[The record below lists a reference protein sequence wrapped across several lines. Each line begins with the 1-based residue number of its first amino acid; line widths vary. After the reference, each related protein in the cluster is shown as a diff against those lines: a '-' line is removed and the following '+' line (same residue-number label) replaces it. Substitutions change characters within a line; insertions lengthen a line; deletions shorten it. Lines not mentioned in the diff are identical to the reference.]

1 MSNTTTVIEIK
12 PASAE
17 NAASFDPHAY
27 TIVIRRVVL
36 DGEPVFHGR
45 VIELPDLESF
55 EPTYEEA
62 YGFLIEG
69 IRNAKAA
76 FVEQGRQFPSPLPD
90 ETPDYSGRATIRMPA
105 WLHAQLDFCANAQ
118 QTSLNQY
125 MVTLLS
131 WAVAAAPK
139 WTAQNVVVG
148 SEHQNWLVATEVT
161 RAGTMSQ
168 LAAIYGAGGAH
179 LTVGATL
186 VPVIGFQGL
195 PGAQFTF
202 QSDDMT
208 IGQNIAAHIVP
219 KVPVHA
225 RVADEGR
232 ARRPSMRRVR

>member
-12 PASAE
+12 PANAE
-17 NAASFDPHAY
+17 NATSFDPHAY
-27 TIVIRRVVL
+27 TILIRRVVL

-45 VIELPDLESF
+45 VIELPDLEAF
-55 EPTYEEA
+55 ESTYEEA

-76 FVEQGRQFPSPLPD
+76 FIEQGRPFPHPLPD
-90 ETPDYSGRATIRMPA
+90 ESPEYSGRATIRMPA

-148 SEHQNWLVATEVT
+148 YEHQNWRVT
-161 RAGTMSQ
+161 TGITLASTISQ

-179 LTVGATL
+179 LTAGATL
-186 VPVIGFQGL
+186 VPAFGFQGL
-195 PGAQFTF
+195 PGTQFTF
-202 QSDDMT
+202 QSDEMT
-208 IGQNIAAHIVP
+208 IDQNIAAQIVP
-219 KVPVHA
+219 KVA
-225 RVADEGR
+225 IEGR